1 MYSVV
6 AKEFPK
12 NGMTIGYSMRRDLTL
27 LQAEIYREVYITEG
41 PTAGDKYKLK
51 KEGTV
56 MFSMPLSALTNIK
69 EYVIEAD
76 TKITNIS
83 NCVGN
88 VRFIYG
94 VEGNHIAYL
103 KQFLADWE
111 DFWEDL

>member
-12 NGMTIGYSMRRDLTL
+12 NGITIGYSMRRDLTL
-27 LQAEIYREVYITEG
+27 LQAEICKDIYITEG

-56 MFSMPLSALTNIK
+56 MFSMPLSALSNIK
-69 EYVIEAD
+69 DYVIEAD

-88 VRFIYG
+88 IRLIYG
-94 VEGNHIAYL
+94 VEGKHIAHL
-103 KQFLADWE
+103 KELLADWK